1 VPGIRRSAVV
11 ESNQEK
17 VTREKQMSI
26 EYLGEKIF
34 RDEIEAAGQV
44 WVARSIY
51 KNIYAQEIDPAGFSL
66 PVWSTRERV
75 VEFLKNAMLVGP
87 KYEPEAVSLDVFTQA
102 WLSDKMMAIEELQIN
117 PDGKT
122 TRVLVFTV
130 EEFKVRD

>member
-1 VPGIRRSAVV
+1 
-11 ESNQEK
+11 
-17 VTREKQMSI
+17 MSI
-26 EYLGEKIF
+26 EYIGERIF
-34 RDEIEAAGQV
+34 RDEVEAGGEI
-44 WVARSIY
+44 WVARSIH

-87 KYEPEAVSLDVFTQA
+87 KYEPEAVSLEVFTQA

-130 EEFKVRD
+130 EEFKSAP

>member
-1 VPGIRRSAVV
+1 
-11 ESNQEK
+11 
-17 VTREKQMSI
+17 MSI

-34 RDEIEAAGQV
+34 RDEVEAAGEV
-44 WVARSIY
+44 WVARGLH
-51 KNIYAQEIDPAGFSL
+51 KNIYAVEIDPVGFSL
-66 PVWSTRERV
+66 PVWSNRERV

-87 KYEPEAVSLDVFTQA
+87 KYEPEAVSLEVFTQA

-130 EEFKVRD
+130 EEFKTTH